1 MGTTFSKQVCLAVG
15 MVIARIY
22 ALLFV
27 PVSIHSAFDEFAPFL
42 IADALHLGVPT
53 LFMMCLHHIH
63 DHRG

>member
-1 MGTTFSKQVCLAVG
+1 

-27 PVSIHSAFDEFAPFL
+27 PVSIHSAFDEFASFL
-42 IADALHLGVPT
+42 IADTLHLGVPT
-53 LFMMCLHHIH
+53 FFMMCLHHIH